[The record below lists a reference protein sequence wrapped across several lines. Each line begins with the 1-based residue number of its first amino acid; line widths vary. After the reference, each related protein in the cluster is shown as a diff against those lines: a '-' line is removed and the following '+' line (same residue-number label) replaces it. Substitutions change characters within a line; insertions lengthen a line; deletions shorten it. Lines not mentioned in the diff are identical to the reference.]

1 MRELAA
7 RLDQARRESREID
20 QLTAQAELTEA
31 DGYAIQDALLALETA
46 AGAQQIGW
54 KLGLTSVAKQEQVGV
69 HTPIH
74 GFLLDRMMR
83 PPFEPISLEAL
94 IHPRGEPEFA
104 FLLGDDLEGSVS
116 PADVLAA
123 TETILP
129 AVEILDSRYRDF
141 RFTLP
146 DVLADNT
153 SAALVVLGTEGLSP
167 AALDLPTEQ
176 VVFSVNG
183 EVHATVTGAA
193 VLGNPAAA
201 VAWLASRRPLRAG
214 EIVLSGGLTDAVP
227 LAPGTELTVTYA
239 HLGTLRVQVER

>member
-1 MRELAA
+1 VKELAQ
-7 RLDQARRESREID
+7 RLDEARRDACEIE
-20 QLTAQAELTEA
+20 QLTAHVKLTEA
-31 DGYAIQDALLALETA
+31 DGYTIQDALLVLETA
-46 AGAQQIGW
+46 RGARQIGW

-74 GFLLDRMMR
+74 GFLLDRMLH
-83 PPFEPISLEAL
+83 PASEPLQLAGL

-104 FLLGDDLEGSVS
+104 FLLRADLEGDVS
-116 PADVLAA
+116 PVDVLAA

-153 SAALVVLGTEGLSP
+153 SAGLVVLGKEGLPP
-167 AALDLPTEQ
+167 AGLDLPTEQ

-183 EVHATVTGAA
+183 NVHATATGAA
-193 VLGNPAAA
+193 VLGDPAAA

-214 EIVLSGGLTDAVP
+214 ELILSGALTDAVP
-227 LAPGTELTVTYA
+227 LEPGMKLTVQYA
-239 HLGTLRVQVER
+239 HLGTLQVVVAR

>member
-1 MRELAA
+1 MKDLAA
-7 RLDQARRESREID
+7 RLDQARREGREIE

-31 DGYAIQDALLALETA
+31 DGYAIQNALLALETA
-46 AGAQQIGW
+46 GGARQVGW

-74 GFLLDRMMR
+74 GFLVDRMMH
-83 PPFEPISLEAL
+83 PALEPISLEGL

-104 FLLGDDLEGSVS
+104 FLLGADLEGDVS

-153 SAALVVLGTEGLSP
+153 SAALVVLGTDGLP
-167 AALDLPTEQ
+167 PGALDLPTEE

-193 VLGNPAAA
+193 VLGDPAAA
-201 VAWLASRRPLRAG
+201 VAWLANRRPLRAG
-214 EIVLSGGLTDAVP
+214 EVVLSGGLTDAVP
-227 LAPGTELTVTYA
+227 LQPGTELTVTYA
-239 HLGTLRVQVER
+239 HLGTLRVQVEP